1 MKALKGISIA
11 CMFLGIILCFG
22 AVGGGDLNTI
32 SFRTLVVLT
41 LISSVMII
49 GGYLGAV
56 AVDSVTIS
64 RKKFK
69 HMRKKG

>member
-11 CMFLGIILCFG
+11 CMFLGAILCFG
-22 AVGGGDLNTI
+22 AVGGGDSNTI

-49 GGYLGAV
+49 GGYLGVV
-56 AVDSVTIS
+56 AVDSVTIL